1 MGVAHNLD
9 ELKHLIGP
17 LAVYQDY
24 VRLTA
29 RGRRRVGLCPFHKEK
44 TPSFSVDEENGL
56 FYCFGCHKGGDMI
69 AFVQEMEGVG
79 FKEALE
85 VLAQKAGVQ
94 LEWHPSGGGQRDSV
108 PDRKDR
114 LRKCLVAARDYYR
127 GALVAAPKGSP
138 VRAYVERRGILPS
151 TEETL
156 QLGFAPAGGG
166 LMAYLRKGGFTAEE
180 AQEAGLVLDR
190 GRGEWGERFRNRL
203 LFPIVDLLGRVV
215 GFGGR
220 ALGDDE
226 PKYLNSPESPVF
238 QKRDVLYG
246 FNWTKNSVREK
257 EQVVLV
263 EGYMDFLAVYQSG
276 VPNVAA
282 TLGTALAEGQVRL
295 VRRYAREAVLNFDR
309 DAAGVA
315 AARRAIQ
322 VLLGEGLRIRVISVP
337 DGKDPDEFIRLA
349 GPEAYA
355 ALVEG
360 ASPFFSFLVE
370 QSRGVLS
377 RRDVEGKVAFLED
390 VVPYLT
396 AVADPIER
404 QEYAKEVAGRA
415 GLDLG
420 LVLGKLA
427 KAASGDRGHQ
437 EGAAAVRFSIPVLE
451 QMLVKGLMEPAFRPK
466 ALSLLKGMPPEAVA
480 ELASAPLLRALS
492 DEGGAQGPDQMA
504 LLAFIQNTCHEALSE
519 QNLELAAAQ
528 VVEDHLR
535 TRERNIQQQIRDASR
550 KGDFGLVQ
558 ILNRE
563 KMAVLEQ
570 IQSLAGH

>member
-1 MGVAHNLD
+1 MGVAHNVD

-44 TPSFSVDEENGL
+44 TPSFSVDEDNGL

-69 AFVQEMEGVG
+69 QFVQEMEGVG

-85 VLAQKAGVQ
+85 LLARKAGVD
-94 LEWHPSGGGQRDSV
+94 LEWRSPGGGQKDQGQ
-108 PDRKDR
+108 DRRER
-114 LRKCLVAARDYYR
+114 LRKCLLAARDYYR
-127 GALVAAPKGSP
+127 GALVGAPKGSP
-138 VRAYVERRGILPS
+138 VRSYVERRGILPA

-166 LMAYLRKGGFTAEE
+166 LLAYLRKAAFTAEE

-190 GRGEWGERFRNRL
+190 GRGEWGERFKNRL
-203 LFPIVDLLGRVV
+203 LFPIVDLLGRVA

-226 PKYLNSPESPVF
+226 PKYLNSPESAVF

-246 FNWTKNSVREK
+246 LNWTKNAVREK

-263 EGYMDFLAVYQSG
+263 EGYMDFLSVYQAG

-295 VRRYAREAVLNFDR
+295 IRRYAREAVLNFDR
-309 DAAGVA
+309 DTAGVS

-337 DGKDPDEFIRLA
+337 DGKDPDEFIRLG
-349 GPEAYA
+349 GPEAYSR
-355 ALVEG
+355 LVEG
-360 ASPFFSFLVE
+360 AQPFFAFLVE

-377 RRDVEGKVAFLED
+377 RKDVEGKVAFVED
-390 VVPYLT
+390 VIPYLA

-415 GLDLG
+415 GLDLS

-427 KAASGDRGHQ
+427 RAASGDRGTQ
-437 EGAAAVRFSIPVLE
+437 PPQAVCRFSVPVAD
-451 QMLVKGLMEPAFRPK
+451 QMLVKGLMDPIFRPK
-466 ALSLLKGMPPEAVA
+466 AVALLRSIPSDGLA
-480 ELASAPLLRALS
+480 ERASAPLWKSLS
-492 DEGGAQGPDQMA
+492 ETGQAQGPEQTA
-504 LLAFIQNTCHEALSE
+504 LLAYIQNTCHEALSE
-519 QNLELAAAQ
+519 LNLEWAAAQ
-528 VVEDHLR
+528 IVEDHLR
-535 TRERNIQQQIRDASR
+535 GVERILQQQIRDASR

-570 IQSLAGH
+570 IQALAGS